1 MCQKWRG
8 GSSPLVRTKT
18 KNSIY
23 VPVKTKN
30 AGAHCTLKICSVEPR
45 SFVAQAVGKTGPRG
59 MMVTNYGRQ
68 WMKIFAAHRG
78 CASTAAD
85 RSSPFDALVEAFP
98 YFGTSTTALL
108 GDLSRAIAFLG
119 KRSGIF
125 LSPEVAADCR
135 AVDTSMA
142 GFWIPAPI
150 HGDRAGSPAVPQA
163 TDHSV
168 KTVDSSP
175 TVRCPKHYA
184 ALPTVV
190 PHRAF
195 REST

>member
-1 MCQKWRG
+1 MLISHESTAYNSRYSSSSEIGAPRPSYGTAGRG
-8 GSSPLVRTKT
+8 SVARAHWHHLVRT
-18 KNSIY
+18 
-23 VPVKTKN
+23 
-30 AGAHCTLKICSVEPR
+30 R
-45 SFVAQAVGKTGPRG
+45 R
-59 MMVTNYGRQ
+59 
-68 WMKIFAAHRG
+68 
-78 CASTAAD
+78 

-98 YFGTSTTALL
+98 YFGTSTTAL
-108 GDLSRAIAFLG
+108 GDLSRAIAVLG

-150 HGDRAGSPAVPQA
+150 HGDRAGIPAVPQA

-195 REST
+195 RENT